1 MNFFL
6 IQFVSGFHFT
16 SLYSAVRIPLRS
28 LLWNRGRRIQNSR
41 RWPGTHELSILSH
54 GLYLLETPGGVPT
67 GKLYWFRRGHRLPR
81 SFLTVR
87 FRWVVLVFGHHC
99 CKPTLKYTT
108 VSQSGEQFAHTPNR
122 EWLYRNYIHVCV
134 YTHQYLQWSWMY
146 LISLWI
152 RNF

>member
-41 RWPGTHELSILSH
+41 RWPGPHELSILSH

-99 CKPTLKYTT
+99 CKPTLKYTI
-108 VSQSGEQFAHTPNR
+108 VSQSGEQLNNLHIHRTVNG
-122 EWLYRNYIHVCV
+122 YIGTI
-134 YTHQYLQWSWMY
+134 YMYAFTHINIY
-146 LISLWI
+146 
-152 RNF
+152 NDHECT